1 MRILITNLTLSSR
14 SGTEIVTR
22 DLALGLKAL
31 GHEVV
36 VFSPSHG
43 GLAEEIRAA
52 SATVVNRLEEIETPP
67 DVIHGHHHVET
78 TQALLRF
85 PSVPAIFVCHDRNN
99 WHDAPP
105 LLDQV
110 RRFAAVDRNCLERLV
125 REAGVPESKTRLIF
139 NAVNLRRFAPRS
151 GLPATPRRALVF
163 SNYARADTHIEV
175 VQHACRQL
183 SLSLD
188 IVGAGV
194 GNPTDKPEDI
204 LRSYDLVFAKARYA
218 LEAMAVGNAVVL
230 CDSSG
235 LGPLVIAR
243 EVAAMREWNFG
254 KRCLQRPLSTGSI
267 VSEILA
273 YDPADAARV
282 SKWIRANSNLD
293 DAISEYVS
301 LYEEVIQEARRNPVS
316 VTAPQVLTSLAQ
328 RMGSLEQTLRSAET
342 PLFMP
347 PLPQHVGRHLT
358 LRTTGDLASIPA
370 GASRELEVELN
381 NGASERLLSGPPYP
395 VYFSYHWIDPASKK
409 WIEFEGVRT
418 PFRSPVMPHSRCV
431 QPVTIVAPQRPG
443 TFLLRLT
450 LVQEGLFWLDSSA
463 HPVQTE
469 CLVEV
474 TGAHAS
480 AGPGAG
486 LRLEQAA
493 QWSPIEVLRDG
504 AFVNLGF
511 LSDPQEGM
519 LTFVE
524 DRRFLAQLDR
534 VSGVSCV
541 LTTEALASSI
551 SPSMAIAIAESPR
564 QAFFETHNYLASSTN
579 FYWEDFSTVIDTA
592 ARIHA
597 RSFIADR
604 NVVIGPDAVVEANA
618 TILERTV
625 LGKSAVVA
633 AGAVVGAE
641 GFQCSRIGGLTV
653 DLIHAGGIRIE
664 EGARILGNAVVARGL
679 FRQNTVIGKGA
690 RVGNVAYVSHNARI
704 GRCAFIG
711 HGSVLNG
718 NVTVGDE
725 AWIGPGATIVNG
737 ISIGERAAVSLG
749 STVIR
754 DVPSG
759 HRVSGGIA
767 LEHRRM
773 LRMAAAI
780 KKTRFWPNQD

>member
-1 MRILITNLTLSSR
+1 MRILITNLMLASR
-14 SGTEIVTR
+14 TGTEVVTR
-22 DLALGLKAL
+22 DLSLGLKAL

-36 VFSPSHG
+36 VFSPSLG
-43 GLAEEIRAA
+43 RLAEEIRAA
-52 SATVVNRLEEIETPP
+52 SVTVVSRLEEIESPP

-85 PSVPAIFVCHDRNN
+85 PSVPAIFVCHDRNS
-99 WHDAPP
+99 WHDTPP
-105 LLDQV
+105 LSDQV

-125 REAGVPESKTRLIF
+125 QEAGVPESKTRLIF
-139 NAVNLRRFAPRS
+139 NAVNLRRFIARS
-151 GLPATPRRALVF
+151 GLPPTPGRVLVF

-183 SLSLD
+183 SLPLD
-188 IVGAGV
+188 VVGSGV
-194 GNPTDKPEDI
+194 SNLTDRPEDV
-204 LRSYDLVFAKARYA
+204 LRCYDLVFAKARCA

-235 LGPLVIAR
+235 FGPLVSSR
-243 EVAAMREWNFG
+243 DVAAMREWNFG
-254 KRCLQRPLSTGSI
+254 ARCLQRPLSAGAV

-282 SKWIRANSNLD
+282 SKWIRRNSDLD
-293 DAISEYVS
+293 DAISQYVS
-301 LYEEVIQEARRNPVS
+301 LYEEVIQEVRGNPVS
-316 VTAPQVLTSLAQ
+316 ATMPRVLTSLAQ
-328 RMGSLEQTLRSAET
+328 RVGSLESTLRSAEP

-347 PLPQHVGRHLT
+347 PLPRHVGRHLS

-370 GASRELEVELN
+370 GARRELEVELR
-381 NGASERLLSGPPYP
+381 NGTAERLLSSPPYP
-395 VYFSYHWIDPASKK
+395 VHFSYHWIDPASQE
-409 WIEFEGVRT
+409 WIVFEGVRT

-450 LVQEGLFWLDSSA
+450 LVQEGLFWLDRSVHA
-463 HPVQTE
+463 VETE
-469 CLVEV
+469 HLVEV
-474 TGAHAS
+474 TETRS
-480 AGPGAG
+480 SGPRADPAAG

-504 AFVNLGF
+504 SFVNLGF

-524 DRRFLAQLDR
+524 DRRFLDLLDR

-551 SPSMAIAIAESPR
+551 APSIAVAIAEHPR
-564 QAFFETHNYLASSTN
+564 QAFFEAHNYLASKTN

-597 RSFIADR
+597 RSFIAGR
-604 NVVIGPDAVVEANA
+604 NIVIGPDAVVEANA

-633 AGAVVGAE
+633 AVIGSE
-641 GFQCSRIGGLTV
+641 GFQCSRVDGLMV
-653 DLIHAGGIRIE
+653 DMIHAGGIRIG
-664 EGARILGNAVVARGL
+664 EGARILANAVVARGL
-679 FRQNTVIGKGA
+679 FRQNTVIGREV
-690 RVGNVAYVSHNARI
+690 RVGNAAYVSHNVRI
-704 GRCAFIG
+704 GRCTFIG
-711 HGSVLNG
+711 HGSVVNG
-718 NVTVGDE
+718 NVTVGEE

-737 ISIGERAAVSLG
+737 ISIGDRASVSLG
-749 STVIR
+749 STVIQA
-754 DVPSG
+754 VPAG
-759 HRVSGGIA
+759 RRVSGGIA

-773 LRMAAAI
+773 LRMAAAT
-780 KKTRFWPNQD
+780 KKAAI